1 MNLTPLRRL
10 IIPILLLAG
19 AGVLRDMSSGL
30 PQVYLQL
37 LDMLPYVT
45 LAIALGLSAWFNQ
58 SRLFTATL
66 AMLVMYHFIHAELQV
81 SLSDPR
87 ALLIYTL
94 MSVAVPLLL
103 LALFFFPE
111 RGLRNRYGTMMA
123 VSVPLMSAGAV
134 LAVDLLQARAAGLIP
149 VYFPIKPVTGVVLS
163 THAGA
168 GFIVVLLIGLW
179 RLCRHDSEYLSALV
193 GSLLFMLVTLVF
205 FDRPKISAIMLGMA
219 GISIVISVVR
229 SSYDMAY
236 RDELTGLQGR
246 RALNERLKGLGSRY
260 VIAMMDV
267 DHFKKFNDTYGHDTG
282 DEVLKMVARQI
293 GAVQGGGSAYRF
305 GGEEF
310 CIVFTGKDAD
320 ECEPYLEAVRVSVE
334 NYRMAVRDSKH
345 RKIPAKVAHQRRGR
359 RTSNRGSGTV
369 SVTISIGAAQPDSNR
384 RSVEK
389 VLKAADTALYRAK
402 KNGRNCLSIAAK

>member
-10 IIPILLLAG
+10 IIPILLLVG

-30 PQVYLQL
+30 PQVYLQI
-37 LDMLPYVT
+37 LDLLPYVT
-45 LAIALGLSAWFNQ
+45 LVIALGLSTWFNQ
-58 SRLFTATL
+58 SRLFTSSL
-66 AMLVMYHFIHAELQV
+66 AMLVMYYFIHTELQV
-81 SLSDPR
+81 SLADPR

-94 MSVAVPLLL
+94 MSVAAPLLL
-103 LALFFFPE
+103 LALFFLPE
-111 RGLRNRYGTMMA
+111 RGLRNRYGAMMA
-123 VSVPLMSAGAV
+123 VSVLLLSAAAALG
-134 LAVDLLQARAAGLIP
+134 VDLLLARADLIS

-163 THAGA
+163 MRAGA
-168 GFIVVLLIGLW
+168 GFTVVLLIGLW
-179 RLCRHDSEYLSALV
+179 RLCRNDSEYLSALV
-193 GSLLFMLVTLVF
+193 ASLLFILVTLTF
-205 FDRPKISAIMLGMA
+205 FDKPKISAIMLGMA
-219 GISIVISVVR
+219 GINIVISMVR

-236 RDELTGLQGR
+236 RDELTGLRGR
-246 RALNERLKGLGSRY
+246 RALNERLKGLGNHY

-293 GAVQGGGSAYRF
+293 DAVQGGGSAYRF

-310 CIVFTGKDAD
+310 CIVFPGKDTE

-345 RKIPAKVAHQRRGR
+345 RKVPAKVAQQRRGR
-359 RTSNRGSGTV
+359 RTSRRGAGTV
-369 SVTISIGAAQPDSNR
+369 SVTISIGAAQPGSNR
-384 RSVEK
+384 QSVEK

-402 KNGRNCLSIAAK
+402 KNGRNCLSIATSH